1 MTNTE
6 NIAKIDIKGFYD
18 LCNRLKELETENSQL
33 KADNKILGNELT
45 YFKEHCA
52 DLEAEI
58 ADMKNTRKYLTAEDA
73 GKSFARELLGKPM
86 APEDI
91 AEEKAIADGEQFYY
105 EMGTALYG
113 DDF

>member
-6 NIAKIDIKGFYD
+6 NIIKIDIKGFYD
-18 LCNRLKELETENSQL
+18 LCNRLQELETENQQL
-33 KADNKILGNELT
+33 KADAKIIGDELT

-73 GKSFARELLGKPM
+73 GKAFARELLGKPM
-86 APEDI
+86 TEADL
-91 AEEKAIADGEQFYY
+91 AEEKAIADGEKFYY